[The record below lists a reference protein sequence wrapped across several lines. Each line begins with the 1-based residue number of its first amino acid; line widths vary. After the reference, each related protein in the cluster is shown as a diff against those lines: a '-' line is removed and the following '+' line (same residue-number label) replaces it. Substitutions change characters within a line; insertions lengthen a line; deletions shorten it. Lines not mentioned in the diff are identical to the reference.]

1 MMGKTKQNR
10 GNHMRQFI
18 GLFALVTAL
27 AGCTDFPQ
35 LDAAV
40 TDKARAAAYPELV
53 PTEGLLAKRGN
64 NRVSETTGPELLAR
78 AQRLQARARL
88 LRGIEVVNDETRR
101 RLAGP
106 LRRLGG

>member
-1 MMGKTKQNR
+1 
-10 GNHMRQFI
+10 MRQFF
-18 GLFALVTAL
+18 GLLAFATVL

-40 TDKARAAAYPELV
+40 SDKARAAAYPELV

-64 NRVSETTGPELLAR
+64 NRVDENTGPDLLAR
-78 AQRLQARARL
+78 AERLKARAKL
-88 LRGIEVVNDETRR
+88 LRGIEVVNDDTRR

>member
-1 MMGKTKQNR
+1 
-10 GNHMRQFI
+10 MRQII
-18 GLFALVTAL
+18 GPLALAILL
-27 AGCTDFPQ
+27 AGCTDFPE

-40 TDKARAAAYPELV
+40 SDRARAADYPELV

-78 AQRLQARARL
+78 AERLQARARL
-88 LRGIEVVNDETRR
+88 LRGIEVVNDETRL
-101 RLAGP
+101 RLAKP